1 MKINFYNRESSKIP
15 FPYETATIHPLILLA
30 DTIMYGSVSA
40 CAFYLYFDIDNW
52 SDEAILTAFSETFKD
67 EENCVKSAEDLIAHL
82 PMIKKLRKI
91 KHKDKKVM
99 MVLGSFNSIISS
111 FKHELKDNQK
121 VLLVNQ
127 NLFELVNFVEDGAL
141 ELRPLYFLEDA
152 KKEDEFIQEI
162 SNTLTERENFLS
174 IDGAVDEIY
183 EFTTLDSS
191 ENKACDFIKI
201 PLWEFPPFIGLNYAQ
216 MKYSR
221 DNLTQPLSP
230 FKTNL
235 NELSR
240 ELFNIS
246 FSHKNIPHIKQIIR
260 EKLSA
265 LVAPVQKSI
274 DDSMY
279 ISQLKN
285 KFPGTFNLKFC
296 LGITP
301 AETIVNIYE
310 KLEVILPYVA
320 GEIKQQIARQIDLN
334 ATYVFTYFE
343 IHAPD
348 PADYSLQI
356 PKNNS

>member
-1 MKINFYNRESSKIP
+1 MNINFYNREPSKIP
-15 FPYETATIHPLILLA
+15 FSYETATLHPLILLA
-30 DTIMYGSVSA
+30 DTVMYGSVSA

-67 EENCVKSAEDLIAHL
+67 EENCVKSAEDLKAHL
-82 PMIKKLRKI
+82 PMIKNLRKI
-91 KHKDKKVM
+91 KHKDKRVM
-99 MVLGSFNSIISS
+99 MVMGSFNSIIST

-121 VLLVNQ
+121 VLLQNQ
-127 NLFELVNFVEDGAL
+127 NLFELVKFVEDGAL

-152 KKEDEFIQEI
+152 EKEDEFIQEI
-162 SNTLTERENFLS
+162 SNTLIDRENIFA
-174 IDGAVDEIY
+174 IDGSVDEIFN
-183 EFTTLDSS
+183 FTTLDSI
-191 ENKACDFIKI
+191 ENEACDFIKI
-201 PLWEFPPFIGLNYAQ
+201 PLWEFPPFVGLNYAQ

-221 DNLTQPLSP
+221 ENLSLPLTP

-246 FSHKNIPHIKQIIR
+246 FSQENIPHIKQICN

-265 LVAPVQKSI
+265 LIAPVQKSI

-285 KFPGTFNLKFC
+285 KFPPNFNMKFC
-296 LGITP
+296 LGLTS
-301 AETIVNIYE
+301 AETIVNCYE

-320 GEIKQQIARQIDLN
+320 GEIKQQIARKIDLS

-343 IHAPD
+343 IHAPNPD
-348 PADYSLQI
+348 DYSLQI
-356 PKNNS
+356 PEINS